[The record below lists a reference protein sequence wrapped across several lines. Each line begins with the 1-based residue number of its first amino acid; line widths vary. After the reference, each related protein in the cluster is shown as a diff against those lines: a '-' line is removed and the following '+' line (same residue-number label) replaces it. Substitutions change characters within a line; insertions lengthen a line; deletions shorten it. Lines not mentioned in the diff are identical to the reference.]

1 MLFLHATDAYILQSL
16 HRKKQATNN
25 MPYCRYQDNEM
36 LESINHFAIF
46 FFCLLAAFIAVILL
60 VSMARFQKYFKLE
73 CSLVKDLNF
82 QSL

>member
-46 FFCLLAAFIAVILL
+46 FFLFACGIYSRHTFGFHGSFSKI
-60 VSMARFQKYFKLE
+60 F
-73 CSLVKDLNF
+73 
-82 QSL
+82 